1 MRKDQAMRHLLRIAF
16 VAAPV
21 ALCSSPVLAHPG
33 HDAGQTALQG
43 FLHPLSGV
51 DHVLAM
57 LAVGLLAFSL
67 GGRALW
73 TVPLAFVLMMAVGGV
88 LGAAG
93 VELVGVEQG
102 IAASVL
108 VLGVLLVVA
117 ARLPLILAV
126 LLAGA
131 FAVFHGAA
139 HGLEGA
145 AGGAVSASYFA
156 GFLAATLGLHC
167 AGIALGAFT
176 ALEKNGLLQRATGA
190 ALGFA
195 GLMMI
200 IG

>member
-1 MRKDQAMRHLLRIAF
+1 MRKDQAMRRLLRIAF
-16 VAAPV
+16 VAAPI
-21 ALCSSPVLAHPG
+21 ALYSSQVFAHPG
-33 HDAGQTALQG
+33 HDLGQTGLQG
-43 FLHPLSGV
+43 LLHPLSGV
-51 DHVLAM
+51 DHALAM

-73 TVPLAFVLMMAVGGV
+73 AVPLAFILMMAAGGM

-117 ARLPLILAV
+117 ARLPVILAV

-139 HGLEGA
+139 HGA
-145 AGGAVSASYFA
+145 AGGTVSASYFA
-156 GFLAATLGLHC
+156 GFLVATLGLHC
-167 AGIALGAFT
+167 AGIAFGAFT
-176 ALEKNGLLQRATGA
+176 AVGKNDLLQRATGA
-190 ALGFA
+190 ALGFV
-195 GLMMI
+195 GLIMI

>member
-1 MRKDQAMRHLLRIAF
+1 MRKEAAMIQLSRFVLVTTAIAL
-16 VAAPV
+16 A
-21 ALCSSPVLAHPG
+21 SSPAFAHPG
-33 HDAGQTALQG
+33 HDLGHTALQG
-43 FLHPLSGV
+43 LLHPVSGV
-51 DHVLAM
+51 DHLLAM

-73 TVPLAFVLMMAVGGV
+73 MVPLAFVFMMAVGGV
-88 LGAAG
+88 LGATG
-93 VELVGVEQG
+93 VEMLGIEQG

-117 ARLPLILAV
+117 ARLPMILAV

-145 AGGAVSASYFA
+145 AGGTVSASYFA
-156 GFLAATLGLHC
+156 GFLLTTLVLHC
-167 AGIALGAFT
+167 AGIALGAAFT
-176 ALEKNGLLQRATGA
+176 EKNGMLQRATGA

-195 GLMMI
+195 GLLMI